1 MILPPLRSIFFAFI
15 QRAMMDSLPKN
26 HKESREFF
34 PPTQEIMLRRNKFL
48 LPEKARADI
57 ELKAKNRLK

>member
-1 MILPPLRSIFFAFI
+1 
-15 QRAMMDSLPKN
+15 MDSLPKN
-26 HKESREFF
+26 RKESREFF
-34 PPTQEIMLRRNKFL
+34 PPTQEVMLRRNKLL

>member
-1 MILPPLRSIFFAFI
+1 
-15 QRAMMDSLPKN
+15 MMDSLPKN

-34 PPTQEIMLRRNKFL
+34 PPTQGIRLPRNKLL
-48 LPEKARADI
+48 LPEKARTDI